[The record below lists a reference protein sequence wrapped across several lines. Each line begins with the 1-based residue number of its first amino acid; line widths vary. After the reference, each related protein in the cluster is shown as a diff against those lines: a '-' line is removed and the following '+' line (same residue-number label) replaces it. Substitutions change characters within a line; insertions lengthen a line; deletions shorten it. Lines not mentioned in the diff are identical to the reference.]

1 MEKHLDVMK
10 QSLQLSETVLE
21 GLTHVQ
27 KQLNEKKYPEAMQ
40 LMDDVVGG
48 FASIENSIGPVFEE
62 MNDTELVE
70 VHIGKVRE
78 SLERVVTSLE
88 DHSYGTVQEILQFT
102 LIPNVKK
109 LKAEMETL
117 FEPYLVS

>member
-1 MEKHLDVMK
+1 MK

-27 KQLNEKKYPEAMQ
+27 KQLNETKYADAMQ
-40 LMDDVVGG
+40 LMDDVIGG
-48 FASIENSIGPVFEE
+48 FASIENSASPVFADLK
-62 MNDTELVE
+62 DTELVE
-70 VHIGKVRE
+70 AHIGKVRD

-88 DHSYGTVQEILQFT
+88 DHSYGIVQEILQFT

-109 LKAEMETL
+109 MKVEMEAL

>member
-1 MEKHLDVMK
+1 MEKDLDVMK
-10 QSLQLSETVLE
+10 QSIELSETVLE

-27 KQLNEKKYPEAMQ
+27 KKLNETKYPEAMQ
-40 LMDDVVGG
+40 MMNDVVGG
-48 FASIENSIGPVFEE
+48 FASIENSVGPVFAD
-62 MNDTELVE
+62 MNDTELVK
-70 VHIGKVRE
+70 VHISKVAE

-88 DHSYGTVQEILQFT
+88 DHSYGTVQEILQFM